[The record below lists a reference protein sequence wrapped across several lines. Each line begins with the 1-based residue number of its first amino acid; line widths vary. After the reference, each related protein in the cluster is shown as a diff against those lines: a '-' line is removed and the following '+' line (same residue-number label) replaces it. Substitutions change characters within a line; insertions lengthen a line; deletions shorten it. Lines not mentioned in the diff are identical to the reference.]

1 MKKLLIS
8 TSVATALALGG
19 CGGGETIGDLEENT
33 PTQSAFSRILFDPGA
48 GNLNIPNDLL
58 MLPGDDGFFDYTLN
72 IPVADPTNFGDPTNA
87 LNVLDG
93 WSTNQPF
100 VIDVVT
106 PPGVSLDASTLSAG
120 ISLYEATLG
129 LNQADPV
136 CAAIPVPSA
145 GCKVGAKL
153 TYGVDYVLSLLDS
166 NTVTFVPLKPLKPSQ
181 GYMLV
186 MDNNLK
192 DSTGRSV
199 RGSST
204 WELVKQ
210 DPAVAPLGSQAQLDL
225 QNLVNSYIVS
235 LAQVGVT
242 RDEVTY
248 AAAFTTQS
256 TLDTQATIKQ
266 LMVSEFAQ
274 RAALGDPTAGQALP
288 AIVATDVAAAP
299 NAMEALNLVSDT
311 TLAGAVQLGI
321 SGLSDAQTAFIPA
334 IEAADFSALQTCSG
348 LIGTVTGQMATTFG
362 PLNDFAVGV
371 ANGILPQVGAFCAA
385 KRAEA
390 SITLP
395 YYLATPRAD
404 NPLAPVNE
412 FMNAAC
418 DSGIIL
424 AAAPAEA
431 LAAAT
436 PGPNH
441 ALCSAVGL
449 ADLGLDTARNLT
461 KFSPVP
467 QPKGRENGNETI
479 DVQITVPDP
488 VVAGALGYSIAE
500 PDAGWPVA
508 ILFHGITSQKEDM
521 LAITGALSLAGVAT
535 VAIDQPLHG
544 SRGFDL
550 NGDGVDDLNATT
562 VSATHYMNLSSLPTA
577 RDNSRQAI
585 SDLLG
590 LRLGL
595 NAVVDTTVTNM
606 VNLDASNVSIMGVS
620 LGAING
626 GNFAA
631 IANQSM
637 GGDLAALD
645 GMFEIKA
652 ASLESP
658 GTGIASFLLESVAFS
673 PLIKALLLN
682 ESSADFQNFLA
693 ATYGDAPYAEAQL
706 VAGVTTFLSA
716 LSDQQLAGV
725 NAVFSQFIFA
735 AQTVLDATDPINYV
749 ELLASNTP
757 SHVMT
762 VVGDGGDNLPDQV
775 IPVSTA
781 VPLAGQ
787 TAYVN
792 MMGIDQVS
800 ASVQSADPISG
811 YVLFNEGAHGSSL
824 NPGPS
829 GATTLEMQSQVA
841 TFIASGGRVL
851 PIGNTTIVVD

>member
-1 MKKLLIS
+1 M
-8 TSVATALALGG
+8 
-19 CGGGETIGDLEENT
+19 
-33 PTQSAFSRILFDPGA
+33 
-48 GNLNIPNDLL
+48 
-58 MLPGDDGFFDYTLN
+58 
-72 IPVADPTNFGDPTNA
+72 
-87 LNVLDG
+87 
-93 WSTNQPF
+93 
-100 VIDVVT
+100 
-106 PPGVSLDASTLSAG
+106 
-120 ISLYEATLG
+120 
-129 LNQADPV
+129 
-136 CAAIPVPSA
+136 
-145 GCKVGAKL
+145 
-153 TYGVDYVLSLLDS
+153 
-166 NTVTFVPLKPLKPSQ
+166 
-181 GYMLV
+181 
-186 MDNNLK
+186 
-192 DSTGRSV
+192 
-199 RGSST
+199 
-204 WELVKQ
+204 
-210 DPAVAPLGSQAQLDL
+210 
-225 QNLVNSYIVS
+225 S

-242 RDEVTY
+242 RDEITY

-256 TLDTQATIKQ
+256 TLNTQATIKQ
-266 LMVSEFAQ
+266 LMVGEFAQ
-274 RAALGDPTAGQALP
+274 RAAAGDPTAGQALP

-299 NAMEALNLVSDT
+299 NAMEALNLVSDA

-321 SGLSDAQTAFIPA
+321 ASLSEAEAPFIPA
-334 IEAADFSALQTCSG
+334 IQAADFSALQTCSG
-348 LIGTVTGQMATTFG
+348 LLGTATGQMATAFG
-362 PLNDFAVGV
+362 PLNDFAMGL

-385 KRAEA
+385 KRAQA
-390 SITLP
+390 TISLP

-412 FMNAAC
+412 FMTAAC
-418 DSGIIL
+418 DSGIVL
-424 AAAPAEA
+424 ASAPAEA
-431 LAAAT
+431 LAGAT

-449 ADLGLDTARNLT
+449 ADLGLDPARNLT

-467 QPKGRENGNETI
+467 QAKGRDNGNETL
-479 DVQITVPDP
+479 DVQITIPDP
-488 VVAGALGYSIAE
+488 MVAGALGYDISE
-500 PDAGWPVA
+500 PEAGWPVA

-521 LAITGALSLAGVAT
+521 LAISGALSLAGVAT

-550 NGDGVDDLNATT
+550 DGDTVDDLNATT
-562 VSATHYMNLSSLPTA
+562 VSATHYMNLASLPTA

-595 NAVVDTTVTNM
+595 NAVVDTTSAGM
-606 VNLDASNVSIMGVS
+606 VNLDKTNVSIMGVS

-631 IANQSM
+631 VANQSM

-645 GMFEIKA
+645 GMFAIKT

-658 GTGIASFLLESVAFS
+658 GAGIASFLLESNAFS
-673 PLIKALLLN
+673 PLIKALLLS
-682 ESSADFQNFLA
+682 ESSPDFQNFLA
-693 ATYGDAPYAEAQL
+693 ATYGDAPYTEAQQ
-706 VAGVTTFLSA
+706 VAAVTNFLAALSA
-716 LSDQQLAGV
+716 EQLAGV

-749 ELLASNTP
+749 QLLASNTP

-792 MMGIDQVS
+792 TMGIDQVS
-800 ASVQSADPISG
+800 ASIQSADPVSG

-841 TFIASGGRVL
+841 SFIASGGRLL
-851 PIGNTTIVVD
+851 PITNTAIVVD